1 MSGTKTISGTSA
13 SAEPETLVSPDSV
26 KSTEAST
33 SPEAPE
39 VSPEAPE
46 ISPEA
51 PEISPEAPEISPE
64 APDASLG
71 IASVMRGSSSSC

>member
-13 SAEPETLVSPDSV
+13 SAEPEPETLVAPDSAM
-26 KSTEAST
+26 STEAST

-39 VSPEAPE
+39 VSPEVPE

-51 PEISPEAPEISPE
+51 PEISSE

-71 IASVMRGSSSSC
+71 IGFGIRGSSSY